1 MTKSVEFQ
9 QPVKQLTLPDANMKL
24 YIKLILFLVVLAVA
38 APFIMKRPDGRPLL
52 TINDIKS
59 GDSAIMKSFKTL
71 TDFFH
76 SSSDALSLGDKL
88 PENGERLL
96 TRVHK
101 WQDKEGIWHFSDQQ
115 PEGATS
121 ETVEIDPNQ
130 NILEMND
137 ADVLKKLI
145 GEKEEQTANA
155 SQALEPPTNIIP
167 GLPTI
172 DQAKKAMDNAKAV
185 QGLLDNHY
193 KQIEKY

>member
-1 MTKSVEFQ
+1 
-9 QPVKQLTLPDANMKL
+9 MKL
-24 YIKLILFLVVLAVA
+24 YIKFILFLVVLAVA
-38 APFIMKRPDGRPLL
+38 GPFIMKRPDGRPLL

-71 TDFFH
+71 TGLFH
-76 SSSDALSLGDKL
+76 SSSSTLSLDDNL
-88 PENGERLL
+88 PEEEQLL

-101 WQDKEGIWHFSDQQ
+101 WQDKEGTWHFSDQQ
-115 PEGATS
+115 PEGAAS

-137 ADVLKKLI
+137 AEVLKKLM
-145 GEKEEQTANA
+145 GDKEEKTASA
-155 SQALEPPTNIIP
+155 AQALAPPPNMIP
-167 GLPTI
+167 GLPSI
-172 DQAKKAMDNAKAV
+172 DQAKQAMDNAKAV

>member
-1 MTKSVEFQ
+1 
-9 QPVKQLTLPDANMKL
+9 MKL
-24 YIKLILFLVVLAVA
+24 YIKFILFLVVLAVA
-38 APFIMKRPDGRPLL
+38 GPFIMKRPDGRPLL

-59 GDSAIMKSFKTL
+59 GDSSIMKSFKTL
-71 TDFFH
+71 TGLFH
-76 SSSDALSLGDKL
+76 SSKETLSLDDSL
-88 PENGERLL
+88 PEDAERLL

-101 WQDKEGIWHFSDQQ
+101 WQDEEGVWHFSDQQ
-115 PEGATS
+115 PEGETS

-137 ADVLKKLI
+137 AEVLKKLI
-145 GEKEEQTANA
+145 GEKEEQTASA
-155 SQALEPPTNIIP
+155 SQALEPPPNMIP

-172 DQAKKAMDNAKAV
+172 DQAKQAMDNAKAV